1 MILLFNIAHVTS
13 EFGQEVTKKKFE
25 DIVKKCNQK
34 CRDKDKLE
42 IKDKENLLYDYFL
55 PKIS

>member
-25 DIVKKCNQK
+25 DIVEKCNQK

-42 IKDKENLLYDYFL
+42 IKEEKENLLDDYL
-55 PKIS
+55 PS

>member
-42 IKDKENLLYDYFL
+42 IKDKENLLYDYL
-55 PKIS
+55 PS